1 MLHKALRLLR
11 IFHDLSQKDLAA
23 KLGVTKSY
31 VSEIEAGKKI
41 PALQLLERYAQVL
54 NLPLS
59 SILFF
64 SENIGKEGAAE
75 NTRQFVSDKILR
87 LMAFIA
93 ERSGKQ
99 VDDDDEKTRLPA

>member
-1 MLHKALRLLR
+1 MLHEALRLLR
-11 IFHDLSQKDLAA
+11 VFHDLSQKDLAA

-41 PALQLLERYAQVL
+41 PTLQLLERYAQVY
-54 NLPLS
+54 NMPLS
-59 SILFF
+59 SIMFF
-64 SENIGKEGAAE
+64 AENIGKEGAAE
-75 NTRQFVSDKILR
+75 KARQFVSEKVLR

-99 VDDDDEKTRLPA
+99 DDDEKDQRLSA